1 VPELPEVEEVRRRL
15 RPAMAGAKFDRVLV
29 RRSDLRFP
37 IQEDFASRLE
47 GRTVKSLGRRAKYLV
62 AELSSGDVLLMHL
75 GMSGSFRVERNG
87 RHARRADYYWEPDRS
102 PLHDHVAFELSSG
115 ATVVFNDPRRF
126 GSMRI
131 VAAGDLAG
139 DPALAALGPEP
150 LSRSFDAAALALA
163 LKGRRIP
170 LKAALSDQRVV
181 AGLGNIYV
189 SEALHLARLSPTRR
203 ASTIVT
209 RSGQPRPE
217 AERLVAAI
225 KDVLRQA
232 IRKQHR
238 AYTADRFRVYDR
250 EGRRCI
256 RRGCSGVITRIVQS
270 GRSTFFCPVCQR
282 AR

>member
-15 RPAMAGAKFDRVLV
+15 RRAIAGAKFDRVLV

-37 IQEDFASRLE
+37 IQADFASRLE
-47 GRTVKSLGRRAKYLV
+47 GRTVTSLQRRAKYLV
-62 AELSSGDVLLMHL
+62 AGLSSGDVLVMHL
-75 GMSGSFRVERNG
+75 GMSGSFRVESNG
-87 RHARRADYYWEPDRS
+87 RHDRRADYYWEPDRS
-102 PLHDHVAFELSSG
+102 PLHDHVVFELSSG
-115 ATVVFNDPRRF
+115 VTVVFNDPRRF

-131 VAAGDLAG
+131 VADRDLAG

-150 LSRSFDAAALALA
+150 LSQSFDAAALAYA
-163 LKGRRIP
+163 LKGRRTP

-181 AGLGNIYV
+181 AGLGNIYA
-189 SEALHLARLSPTRR
+189 SEALHVARLPPTRR

-209 RSGQPRPE
+209 RSGAPRPE
-217 AERLVAAI
+217 AKRLVAAI

-232 IRKQHR
+232 IEKQHR
-238 AYTADRFRVYDR
+238 AYSADRFRVYDR
-250 EGRRCI
+250 EHERCI
-256 RRGCSGVITRIVQS
+256 RRGCSGIIKRIVQS